1 MKASAVC
8 DRGAQEEAEAKKP
21 GRGARAY
28 NEPRLATVSMAPEV
42 SWSCTPSGHERLL
55 VSPRSRLAQSEVN
68 CVRRRLTEAL
78 PSPTTVSCC
87 ADAPAM
93 SSARSRSVRLIGV
106 LAGGLAAVVRALLW
120 RRGGRALR
128 CLLLRITY
136 KYE

>member
-87 ADAPAM
+87 ADAPTM

-106 LAGGLAAVVRALLW
+106 LAGGLAAVGAGAPVGPAGTTLPAVTNYSKYVLL
-120 RRGGRALR
+120 
-128 CLLLRITY
+128 
-136 KYE
+136 